1 MPNYIVRNYD
11 KNPVIIPNNFT
22 SMIFGITYWLI
33 FNSFMIYLI
42 FFGEVIDWS
51 QNKDWLIILKNELEK
66 SFRFG
71 TVLIGILITN
81 IMAFYALYRNIK
93 KKRKITLTDNY
104 IKSSKNFN
112 DLEYLELKDIKYIK
126 KSFFPLLL
134 TGYSE
139 QSFNSLIGFIVA
151 SPFIILA
158 SVIGFLIQILSNKY
172 FQNFNYIILFSR
184 KNNKVLNIHLT
195 SKKEYLDLKEFF
207 LKKTNI
213 NLDQIDIN
221 FKLSNIKGEI

>member
-51 QNKDWLIILKNELEK
+51 QNKDWLIILKNKLEK